1 MGKLQR
7 PLDPEAVEA
16 ADENLYAAHG
26 SDPRP
31 NALYD
36 ADGNQI
42 PLDGS
47 DPALNQEWETQY
59 NKALKN
65 KAPEPSDPA
74 SDNSAPENVVGPPG
88 TAVAPVKPP
97 PTFGPQPVGCATQQC
112 AKTHW
117 IKIDLLRDVKD
128 RPKWWV
134 KDSKTKYPYEPYS
147 AKITSGPKVGALDS
161 AALAEYDGIP
171 AGSCSI
177 KFTQFYKGIVAQLE
191 TGSFVPV
198 TTLSPDDKAKKL
210 VLTGIDSLF
219 APGVEVLNIKYDIH
233 NLESDTVTLEIESA
247 KALGKI
253 LFQRELSA
261 DEKVS
266 GDGKLLSW
274 DGKASAGA
282 KGGNWIGPEDSP
294 YVVRLK
300 APNDGLEDEK
310 QTRVEIYKIELE
322 ITAPKNKIILNVP
335 ETKIQVKATVQIK
348 KKAGGGTV
356 TPIDIY
362 VVFTYIANGANTSAA
377 NSFAY
382 NPPLTLGKG
391 GDAGAVYW
399 APHAEHPSTTP
410 DNYNKTCKA
419 EVISAAGAKQGTAKT
434 WFKPSGVGG
443 NKYKVKAEV
452 FASDGT
458 TSLAHKETA
467 EVTIWRKVVFS
478 PYEMDG
484 TDHVRKNGT
493 HAIMAGFYTPDIYVE
508 YELGKSNIVPAPFNV
523 KYIGLWDHATQKQ
536 LDWAKHSAK
545 TQDEIPEPTD
555 VTDSNGGPGQARDA
569 ARKAIQA
576 QAEAWRDRIMSAR
589 QDGHDNWAVDAG
601 IPADTIIGIVS
612 DHPKF
617 SANADKKDA
626 ETSEWTACPWLKIE
640 IPGVVD
646 PATGKNVI
654 LRPDDRWNYVQGYVA
669 PAQRR
674 AYIFDLGPKKEA
686 RTRIVIAHE
695 VGHATK
701 LQFERKQFG
710 VGDHTAPAAG
720 LMDRTGSKSQFT
732 AAEKDILRGHK

>member
-274 DGKASAGA
+274 DGKANAGQ
-282 KGGNWIGPEDSP
+282 KSGNWVGPEDSP

-399 APHAEHPSTTP
+399 APHAEHPSTTQ

-458 TSLAHKETA
+458 SSLAHKETV
-467 EVTIWRKVVFS
+467 EVTIWRKVIFS
-478 PYEMDG
+478 PYEMTG
-484 TDHVRKNGT
+484 LTHVRQNGT
-493 HAIMAGFYTPDIYVE
+493 NAIMANFYTPDIFVE
-508 YELGKSNIVPAPFNV
+508 YELGKSNVVAPANSV
-523 KYIGLWDHATQKQ
+523 QYIGLWDSGSQSQ
-536 LDWAKHSAK
+536 LDWATHSQKTGAEK
-545 TQDEIPEPTD
+545 FTQDEETD
-555 VTDSNGGPGQARDA
+555 ANGPPGQKRTD
-569 ARKAIQA
+569 ARKKIQDKA
-576 QAEAWRDRIMSAR
+576 DAWKKRISDAR
-589 QDGHDNWAVDAG
+589 MDGLKKWASDAN
-601 IPADTIIGIVS
+601 IPVHSIIGIDS

-617 SANADKKDA
+617 SANSPEADAK
-626 ETSEWTACPWLKIE
+626 TSEWTAFPWLTISVG
-640 IPGVVD
+640 GVTNPV
-646 PATGKNVI
+646 K
-654 LRPDDRWNYVQGYVA
+654 PDDRWNYIQGFVFME
-669 PAQRR
+669 R
-674 AYIFDLGPKKEA
+674 AYIFKLGATETA
-686 RTRIVIAHE
+686 RTRVVIAHE
-695 VGHATK
+695 VGHATQT
-701 LQFERKQFG
+701 QFERKDFG
-710 VGDHTAPAAG
+710 PGDHTAAAG
-720 LMDRTGSKSQFT
+720 LMDTTGSKSSFT
-732 AAEKDILRGHK
+732 APEKKILRGFK

>member
-1 MGKLQR
+1 MGRLQR

-47 DPALNQEWETQY
+47 DPALNQEWEAQY

-65 KAPEPSDPA
+65 KAPGPSDSA

-88 TAVAPVKPP
+88 TALAPVKPP

-310 QTRVEIYKIELE
+310 QTQVEIYKIELE
-322 ITAPKNKIILNVP
+322 IAAPKNKIILNVP
-335 ETKIQVKATVQIK
+335 ETEIQVKATVQIK

-391 GDAGAVYW
+391 GDASAVYW

-419 EVISAAGAKQGTAKT
+419 EVITAAGAKQGTAKT

-452 FASDGT
+452 FASDGA
-458 TSLAHKETA
+458 TSLAHKETV

-484 TDHVRKNGT
+484 LTHVSQNGT
-493 HAIMAGFYTPDIYVE
+493 NALMANFYTPDTYVE
-508 YELGKSNIVPAPFNV
+508 YQLGKSNAIAKANSVQYF
-523 KYIGLWDHATQKQ
+523 GLWDHATQSQ

-545 TQDEIPEPTD
+545 LPSETPTPAEEAD
-555 VTDSNGGPGQARDA
+555 ANGPAGPKQTA
-569 ARKAIQA
+569 ARAAIQA
-576 QAEAWRDRIMSAR
+576 KADAWRDRIIAAHNAG
-589 QDGHDNWAVDAG
+589 DDNWAADAN
-601 IPADTIIGIVS
+601 IPADSIIGVDS

-617 SANADKKDA
+617 AANAPDSDSK
-626 ETSEWTACPWLKIE
+626 TSEWTAFPWLTITVPDVANPVK
-640 IPGVVD
+640 
-646 PATGKNVI
+646 
-654 LRPDDRWNYVQGYVA
+654 PDDRWEYVQGFVYM
-669 PAQRR
+669 QR
-674 AYIFDLGPKKEA
+674 AYIFKLPASKIA
-686 RTRIVIAHE
+686 RTRVVIAHE

-701 LQFERKQFG
+701 NQFRRELFG
-710 VGDHTAPAAG
+710 ARDHTAPAAG

-732 AAEKDILRGHK
+732 AAEKNLLRGHK